1 VGPVPRCMKVTTK
14 CISGYGILIALMFGV
29 LAYQITSINRMHSKF
44 RDLESLDFQA
54 TLGSVDLMRTRDLVE
69 EFTRKSLISGDP
81 EYASMSQEY
90 QREFTSIL
98 EWLQPLATSEKE
110 RKEVERLSGFWNQF
124 QEDILRHRQSQLK
137 PEETPPPALMEHL
150 DRLRVQ
156 TQTLYN
162 ATRETIESEIQ
173 KSANKGAQAQWISLS
188 AAALSLILSC
198 LVSFVILRS
207 IAEPLH
213 NLTQGTRAIT
223 EGKFFYRLDTSRN
236 DEFSQ
241 LAKDFNS
248 MTQRLN
254 ELDQM
259 KRDFVSHV
267 SHELKAPLASMQE
280 IIHLLLEQ
288 IPGSLNEK
296 QKRLLELNFQSGRR
310 LSSMLGN
317 LLDLSRM
324 EAGALEYELRTRDLG
339 ELVRTA
345 LAEFEV
351 QAGEKSLQIK
361 EEMPQEP
368 VFVECD
374 GDRIIQVIGNV
385 IGNGIKFSRDGG
397 VIRVALRTCAR
408 LPASLPDNW
417 REIFQTDGKP
427 FALVAVADSGPGIP
441 DEHKQKIFE
450 RFHQVKQGKK
460 IAGQGVGLGLAICRT
475 IVEAHRGAIWVEDNP
490 EGGSV
495 ISVLLP
501 TGEAREGVTYM
512 ASSPI

>member
-1 VGPVPRCMKVTTK
+1 MKVTTK

-29 LAYQITSINRMHSKF
+29 LVYQITSINLMHSKF
-44 RDLESLDFQA
+44 RSLESLDFKA
-54 TLGSVDLMRTRDLVE
+54 TLVSVDLMRTRDLVE

-81 EYASMSQEY
+81 EYSSMSREYERDFQEV
-90 QREFTSIL
+90 L
-98 EWLQPLATSEKE
+98 EKLQPLATSEKE
-110 RKEVERLSGFWNQF
+110 RKEIERLAEFWNQF
-124 QEDILRHRQSQLK
+124 REAISRHRESQLK
-137 PEETPPPALMEHL
+137 PDEIPPPALMEHL
-150 DRLRVQ
+150 DRLRAQAQ
-156 TQTLYN
+156 TVYN
-162 ATRETIESEIQ
+162 ATQETIESEIQ
-173 KSANKGAQAQWISLS
+173 KSANMSAQAQWISLT

-207 IAEPLH
+207 IAEPLR
-213 NLTQGTRAIT
+213 NLTHGTRAIA

-241 LAKDFNS
+241 LARDFNS

-259 KRDFVSHV
+259 KKDFVSHV

-280 IIHLLLEQ
+280 TIHLMLER
-288 IPGSLNEK
+288 IPGSLNDK

-317 LLDLSRM
+317 MLDLSRM
-324 EAGALEYELRTRDLG
+324 EAGALEYELRMRDLG

-351 QAGEKSLQIK
+351 QAGEKGLQLE
-361 EEMPQEP
+361 EEMPEEP
-368 VFVECD
+368 VLVECD

-397 VIRVALRTCAR
+397 VIRVSVRTCSG
-408 LPASLPDNW
+408 LPAAIPDTW
-417 REIFQTDGKP
+417 REIVQTDGKP

-441 DEHKQKIFE
+441 DQHKQKIFE
-450 RFHQVKQGKK
+450 KFHQVKQGKK

-490 EGGSV
+490 EGGSI

>member
-1 VGPVPRCMKVTTK
+1 MKVTTK
-14 CISGYGILIALMFGV
+14 CISGYGILIALMFAV
-29 LAYQITSINRMHSKF
+29 LAYQIGAINRMHSKF
-44 RDLESLDFQA
+44 RSLESLDFKA
-54 TLGSVDLMRTRDLVE
+54 TLVSVDLMRTRDLVE
-69 EFTRKSLISGDP
+69 EFTKKSLISGDP
-81 EYASMSQEY
+81 EYASMSKEY
-90 QREFTSIL
+90 EREFTDIL
-98 EWLQPLATSEKE
+98 LKRLKPIANSEKE
-110 RKEVERLSGFWNQF
+110 QKEIEQLYGYWNAF
-124 QEDILRHRQSQLK
+124 LEDISRHRESQLK
-137 PEETPPPALMEHL
+137 PEEIPSPALMEHL
-150 DRLRVQ
+150 DRLRIQ
-156 TQTLYN
+156 TETVYN
-162 ATRETIESEIQ
+162 ATQETIESEIQ
-173 KSANKGAQAQWISLS
+173 KSANMGAEARLISLS
-188 AAALSLILSC
+188 AAALSLVLSC

-213 NLTQGTRAIT
+213 HLTQGTRAIS

-241 LAKDFNS
+241 LARDFNS

-259 KRDFVSHV
+259 KKDFVSHV

-280 IIHLLLEQ
+280 TIHLLLEQ

-361 EEMPQEP
+361 EEMPEGP

-385 IGNGIKFSRDGG
+385 VGNGIKFSRDGG
-397 VIRVALRTCAR
+397 AIRVVLQTCAR
-408 LPASLPDNW
+408 LPAGMPDSW
-417 REIFQTDGKP
+417 REIVQTDGKP
-427 FALVAVADSGPGIP
+427 FALVAIADSGPGIP

-450 RFHQVKQGKK
+450 KFHQVKQGKK
-460 IAGQGVGLGLAICRT
+460 MVGQGVGLGLAICRT
-475 IVEAHRGAIWVEDNP
+475 IVEAHRGAIWAEDNP
-490 EGGSV
+490 EGGSI

>member
-1 VGPVPRCMKVTTK
+1 MKVTTK

-29 LAYQITSINRMHSKF
+29 LVYQITSINRMHLKF
-44 RDLESLDFQA
+44 RSLERVDFQA
-54 TLGSVDLMRTRDLVE
+54 TLVSVDLMRTRDLVE

-81 EYASMSQEY
+81 EYASMSREY
-90 QREFTSIL
+90 ERDFKEIL
-98 EWLQPLATSEKE
+98 EKLQPLATSEKE
-110 RKEVERLSGFWNQF
+110 RKEIERLTGFWNQF
-124 QEDILRHRQSQLK
+124 TEDISRHRESQLK
-137 PEETPPPALMEHL
+137 PDEIPPPALMEHL
-150 DRLRVQ
+150 DRLRTQAQ
-156 TQTLYN
+156 TVYN
-162 ATRETIESEIQ
+162 ATQETIESEIQ
-173 KSANKGAQAQWISLS
+173 NSASTSAQAQWISLS

-198 LVSFVILRS
+198 LVSFVIIRS
-207 IAEPLH
+207 IAEPLR
-213 NLTQGTRAIT
+213 NLTQGTRAIA
-223 EGKFFYRLDTSRN
+223 EGKFFYRLDASHN

-241 LAKDFNS
+241 LARDFNS

-259 KRDFVSHV
+259 KKDFVSHV

-280 IIHLLLEQ
+280 TIHLMLER
-288 IPGSLNEK
+288 IPGSLNDK

-317 LLDLSRM
+317 MLDLSRM
-324 EAGALEYELRTRDLG
+324 EAGALEYELRMRDLG

-351 QAGEKSLQIK
+351 QAGEKGLQLK
-361 EEMPQEP
+361 EEMPEEP
-368 VFVECD
+368 VLVECD

-397 VIRVALRTCAR
+397 VIQVSVRTCSG
-408 LPASLPDNW
+408 LPAAIPNTW
-417 REIFQTDGKP
+417 REIVQTDGKP
-427 FALVAVADSGPGIP
+427 FALVAIADSGPGIP
-441 DEHKQKIFE
+441 DQHKQKIFE
-450 RFHQVKQGKK
+450 KFHQVKQGKK
-460 IAGQGVGLGLAICRT
+460 ISGQGVGLGLAICRT

-490 EGGSV
+490 DGGSI

>member
-1 VGPVPRCMKVTTK
+1 MKVTTK

-29 LAYQITSINRMHSKF
+29 LVYQITSINRMHLKF
-44 RDLESLDFQA
+44 RSLESLDFRA
-54 TLGSVDLMRTRDLVE
+54 TLDSVDLMRVRDLVE
-69 EFTRKSLISGDP
+69 EFTRKSLASPDP
-81 EYASMSQEY
+81 EYASIRQEY
-90 QREFTSIL
+90 EQEFQKIL
-98 EWLQPLATSEKE
+98 EKLHPLATSEKE
-110 RKEVERLSGFWNQF
+110 RREIERLSDFWNRF
-124 QEDILRHRQSQLK
+124 REDLSRHRENQSK
-137 PEETPPPALMEHL
+137 PDETPPAALSEHL
-150 DRLRVQ
+150 ERLRAQAQ
-156 TQTLYN
+156 TVYN
-162 ATRETIESEIQ
+162 ATQETIESEIQ
-173 KSANKGAQAQWISLS
+173 NSADMGAQAQWISLS

-213 NLTQGTRAIT
+213 NLTQGTRAIA
-223 EGKFFYRLDTSRN
+223 EGKFFYRLDTSRT

-241 LAKDFNS
+241 LARDFNS

-259 KRDFVSHV
+259 KKDFVSHV

-280 IIHLLLEQ
+280 TIHLMLEQ

-296 QKRLLELNFQSGRR
+296 QKRLLELNFQSGKR

-324 EAGALEYELRTRDLG
+324 EAGALEYELRMRDLG

-361 EEMPQEP
+361 EELPAQP

-385 IGNGIKFSRDGG
+385 VGNGIKFSRDGG
-397 VIRVALRTCAR
+397 LIRVSVQTCNR
-408 LPASLPDNW
+408 VPATIPDAW
-417 REIFQTDGKP
+417 REIVQTDGNP
-427 FALVAVADSGPGIP
+427 FALIAVADSGPGIP
-441 DEHKQKIFE
+441 DQHKEKIFE
-450 RFHQVKQGKK
+450 KFHQVKQGKK

>member
-1 VGPVPRCMKVTTK
+1 MKVTTK

-29 LAYQITSINRMHSKF
+29 LVYQITSINRMHLKF
-44 RDLESLDFQA
+44 RSLERVDFQA
-54 TLGSVDLMRTRDLVE
+54 TLISVDLMRTRDLVE
-69 EFTRKSLISGDP
+69 EFTRKSLISGDD
-81 EYASMSQEY
+81 EYASMSKEY
-90 QREFTSIL
+90 ERDFKEIL
-98 EWLQPLATSEKE
+98 EKLQPLATSEKE
-110 RKEVERLSGFWNQF
+110 RKEIERLAGFWNQF
-124 QEDILRHRQSQLK
+124 QEDISRHRESQLK
-137 PEETPPPALMEHL
+137 REEIPPPALMEHL
-150 DRLRVQ
+150 ERLRTQAQ
-156 TQTLYN
+156 TVYN
-162 ATRETIESEIQ
+162 ATQGTIESEIQ
-173 KSANKGAQAQWISLS
+173 KSASMGAEAQVISLS

-198 LVSFVILRS
+198 LVSFVIIRS
-207 IAEPLH
+207 ISEPLR
-213 NLTQGTRAIT
+213 NLTQGTRAIA

-241 LAKDFNS
+241 LARDFNS

-280 IIHLLLEQ
+280 TIHLMLER
-288 IPGSLNEK
+288 IPGSLNDK

-317 LLDLSRM
+317 MLDLSRM
-324 EAGALEYELRTRDLG
+324 EAGALEYELRMRDLG

-351 QAGEKSLQIK
+351 QAGEKGLQLE
-361 EEMPQEP
+361 EEMPEEP
-368 VFVECD
+368 VLVECD

-397 VIRVALRTCAR
+397 VIRVSVRTCSG
-408 LPASLPDNW
+408 LPAAIPDTW
-417 REIFQTDGKP
+417 REIVQTDGKP
-427 FALVAVADSGPGIP
+427 FALVAIADSGPGIP
-441 DEHKQKIFE
+441 DHHKEKIFE
-450 RFHQVKQGKK
+450 KFHQVKQGKK
-460 IAGQGVGLGLAICRT
+460 ISGQGVGLGLAICRT

-490 EGGSV
+490 EGGSI

>member
-1 VGPVPRCMKVTTK
+1 MKVTTK

-29 LAYQITSINRMHSKF
+29 LVYQITSINRMHLKF
-44 RDLESLDFQA
+44 RSLERVDFQA
-54 TLGSVDLMRTRDLVE
+54 TLISVDLMRTRDLVE
-69 EFTRKSLISGDP
+69 EFTRKSLISGDD
-81 EYASMSQEY
+81 EYASMSKEY
-90 QREFTSIL
+90 ERDFKEIL
-98 EWLQPLATSEKE
+98 EKLQPLATSEKE
-110 RKEVERLSGFWNQF
+110 RKEIERLAGFWNQF
-124 QEDILRHRQSQLK
+124 QEDISRHRESQLK
-137 PEETPPPALMEHL
+137 REEIPPPALMEHL
-150 DRLRVQ
+150 ERLRTQAQ
-156 TQTLYN
+156 TVYN
-162 ATRETIESEIQ
+162 ATQGTIESEIQ
-173 KSANKGAQAQWISLS
+173 KSASMGAEAQVISLS

-198 LVSFVILRS
+198 LVSFVIIRS
-207 IAEPLH
+207 ISEPLR
-213 NLTQGTRAIT
+213 NLTQGTRAIA

-241 LAKDFNS
+241 LARDFNS

-280 IIHLLLEQ
+280 TIHLMLER
-288 IPGSLNEK
+288 IPGSLNDK

-317 LLDLSRM
+317 MLDLSRM
-324 EAGALEYELRTRDLG
+324 EAGALEYELRMRDLG

-351 QAGEKSLQIK
+351 QAGEKGLQLE
-361 EEMPQEP
+361 EEMPEEP
-368 VFVECD
+368 VLVECD

-397 VIRVALRTCAR
+397 VIRVSVRTCSG
-408 LPASLPDNW
+408 LPAAIPDTW
-417 REIFQTDGKP
+417 REIVQTDGKP

-441 DEHKQKIFE
+441 DQHKQKIFE
-450 RFHQVKQGKK
+450 KFHQVKQGKK

-490 EGGSV
+490 EGGSI

>member
-1 VGPVPRCMKVTTK
+1 
-14 CISGYGILIALMFGV
+14 
-29 LAYQITSINRMHSKF
+29 
-44 RDLESLDFQA
+44 
-54 TLGSVDLMRTRDLVE
+54 
-69 EFTRKSLISGDP
+69 
-81 EYASMSQEY
+81 
-90 QREFTSIL
+90 
-98 EWLQPLATSEKE
+98 
-110 RKEVERLSGFWNQF
+110 
-124 QEDILRHRQSQLK
+124 
-137 PEETPPPALMEHL
+137 
-150 DRLRVQ
+150 
-156 TQTLYN
+156 
-162 ATRETIESEIQ
+162 
-173 KSANKGAQAQWISLS
+173 
-188 AAALSLILSC
+188 
-198 LVSFVILRS
+198 
-207 IAEPLH
+207 
-213 NLTQGTRAIT
+213 
-223 EGKFFYRLDTSRN
+223 
-236 DEFSQ
+236 
-241 LAKDFNS
+241 
-248 MTQRLN
+248 
-254 ELDQM
+254 
-259 KRDFVSHV
+259 
-267 SHELKAPLASMQE
+267 
-280 IIHLLLEQ
+280 
-288 IPGSLNEK
+288 
-296 QKRLLELNFQSGRR
+296 
-310 LSSMLGN
+310 
-317 LLDLSRM
+317 
-324 EAGALEYELRTRDLG
+324 
-339 ELVRTA
+339 LVRTA

>member
-1 VGPVPRCMKVTTK
+1 MKVTTK
-14 CISGYGILIALMFGV
+14 CISGYGILIALMFVV
-29 LAYQITSINRMHSKF
+29 LVYQITSINRMHLNF
-44 RDLESLDFQA
+44 RSLESLDFQA
-54 TLGSVDLMRTRDLVE
+54 TLVSVDLIRTRDLVA
-69 EFTRKSLISGDP
+69 EFTNKSLISGDP
-81 EYASMSQEY
+81 EYASMSREYERDFQEV
-90 QREFTSIL
+90 L
-98 EWLQPLATSEKE
+98 EKLQPLATSEKE
-110 RKEVERLSGFWNQF
+110 RKEIERLAGFWDQF
-124 QEDILRHRQSQLK
+124 REAISRHRESKLK
-137 PEETPPPALMEHL
+137 PEGIPPPALMEHL
-150 DRLRVQ
+150 ERLRAQAQ
-156 TQTLYN
+156 TVYN
-162 ATRETIESEIQ
+162 ATQETIESEIQ
-173 KSANKGAQAQWISLS
+173 KSASMGAEAQWISLS

-207 IAEPLH
+207 ISEPLH
-213 NLTQGTRAIT
+213 NLTQGTRAIAQ
-223 EGKFFYRLDTSRN
+223 GKFFYRLDTSRN

-241 LAKDFNS
+241 LARDFNS

-259 KRDFVSHV
+259 KKDFVSHV

-280 IIHLLLEQ
+280 IIHLMLER

-296 QKRLLELNFQSGRR
+296 QNRLLELNFQSGRR

-324 EAGALEYELRTRDLG
+324 EAGALEYELRMRDLG

-351 QAGEKSLQIK
+351 QAGEKGLQMK
-361 EEMPQEP
+361 EEMPEEP
-368 VFVECD
+368 VLVECD

-397 VIRVALRTCAR
+397 VIRVSVRTCSG
-408 LPASLPDNW
+408 LPATIPDTW
-417 REIFQTDGKP
+417 REVVQTDGKP
-427 FALVAVADSGPGIP
+427 FALVAIADSGPGIP
-441 DEHKQKIFE
+441 DQHKEKIFE
-450 RFHQVKQGKK
+450 KFHQVKQGKK
-460 IAGQGVGLGLAICRT
+460 ISGQGVGLGLAICRT

-490 EGGSV
+490 EGGSI